1 MDAASKTEAPTALRR
16 RELREKGQV
25 LKSPDVT
32 AALAFLG
39 AVLVIKLAG
48 PSCLRRLLGTMAAL
62 LSLPPLPHSPPVTV
76 RWLVFWL
83 SEGAK
88 AAIPLVAACLV
99 VGLAANF
106 AQVGFLVTAKPLSPR
121 FDRINPAAGV
131 ARLFSKRSLVE
142 LFKAFVKI
150 LMIALVALATLRRYI
165 PDVANLSNFSLLAAG
180 TVVARIAFEVAARTC
195 VVFIV
200 IAAIDYLYQRFEHER
215 AIKMSREE
223 LREELKRTEGDPH
236 IKARRRQRYRE
247 AIFEGI
253 TPAIRDA
260 NVVITNPTTYAVAL
274 SYIRYHN
281 NAPVVVAKGR
291 GLLAIRIR
299 ALAEQFHIPV
309 VESPPLARSLYRST
323 RLGQEIPASLYK
335 AVAQILVTI
344 YRQAAERRRRI
355 LRRSA
360 FA

>member
-16 RELREKGQV
+16 RELREQGQV
-25 LKSPDVT
+25 LKSPEVS

-39 AVLVIKLAG
+39 AVLVLKLAG
-48 PSCLRRLLGTMAAL
+48 PACLRRLLTTMAAL
-62 LSLPPLPHSPPVTV
+62 LSLPPLPHSLPATV
-76 RWLVFWL
+76 RWLIFWL
-83 SEGAK
+83 FEGAK
-88 AAIPLVAACLV
+88 AAVPLIATCLV

-106 AQVGFLVTAKPLSPR
+106 AQVGFLMTAKPLSPR
-121 FDRINPAAGV
+121 FDRLNPFTGV
-131 ARLFSKRSLVE
+131 ARAFSKRSFVE

-150 LMIALVALATLRRYI
+150 LMIAVVAFTTVRGH
-165 PDVANLSNFSLLAAG
+165 VASVADLCNFSLLAAG
-180 TVVARIAFEVAARTC
+180 TVVARIAFEVMARAC

-200 IAAIDYLYQRFEHER
+200 IAAIDYFYQRFEHER

-247 AIFEGI
+247 AVFEGI

-260 NVVITNPTTYAVAL
+260 NVVITNPTSYAVAL
-274 SYIRYHN
+274 SYIRYRH

-291 GLLAIRIR
+291 GAVALRIR
-299 ALAEQFHIPV
+299 ALAEQFNIPV

-323 RLGQEIPASLYK
+323 RLGREIPVSLYK

-344 YRQAAERRRRI
+344 YRQAAERRRRL